1 MPTHLTGRQG
11 GLFGGAASQGV
22 TRPPSAGGTMP
33 LPGHTGGMAPEQPHD
48 SGGTELGRFLRARRS
63 QVTPADVGFTPGTG
77 VRRTPGLRREEV
89 AALAGVSI
97 DYYTRLE
104 RGKETRPS
112 PAVTDALARA
122 LKLDADE
129 HEHLRAL
136 AARAARYAPEPPPA
150 PSRTVRPQLRLLL
163 ETLRPN
169 PAYITSRTLDVLA
182 ANPGATALYA
192 GLDDWPAAQ
201 RNIGR
206 FLFLHPA
213 ARDIYADWDNQI
225 RGCVA
230 RLRALAGTEPD
241 APDLANLVGELLLKS
256 PDFAKLWERYDV
268 TRRTVPPNKTFHHP
282 QVGTITLGFQG
293 MQLEGTPG
301 QRLGIYLAEPGTPDH
316 DAMILLD
323 LAVPRRT
330 TQPAA
335 QRQH

>member
-1 MPTHLTGRQG
+1 
-11 GLFGGAASQGV
+11 
-22 TRPPSAGGTMP
+22 
-33 LPGHTGGMAPEQPHD
+33 MAPEQHRD

-63 QVTPADVGFTPGTG
+63 QITPADVGFTPGAG
-77 VRRTPGLRREEV
+77 MRRTPGLRREEV

-122 LKLDADE
+122 LKLDEDE

-136 AARAARYAPEPPPA
+136 AARAARYAPDPPAA
-150 PSRTVRPQLRLLL
+150 PSRTVRPQLKLLL

-169 PAYITSRTLDVLA
+169 PAYITSRTLDLLA
-182 ANPGATALYA
+182 ANPGAMALYS
-192 GLDDWPAAQ
+192 GIGDWPAAQ

-213 ARDIYADWDNQI
+213 ARDLYADWDNQI

-230 RLRALAGTEPD
+230 RLRALAGTDPD
-241 APDLANLVGELLLKS
+241 APDLAALVGELLLMS

-268 TRRTVPPNKTFHHP
+268 TRRTAAANKTFHHP
-282 QVGTITLGFQG
+282 QVGTLTLGFQG

-301 QRLGIYLAEPGTPDH
+301 QRLGIYLAEPGTADY

-323 LAVPRRT
+323 MTGTRHAE
-330 TQPAA
+330 QPAA
-335 QRQH
+335 RQQH